1 MWHLLTIS
9 FYLFQFLSFRFIVI
23 FLFFAT
29 SQCPCLF
36 SSVTWWFLCI
46 IFRVNTDNPIF
57 SIREMQVAHTFLM
70 SDAVLN
76 FFSMEIIFLTINMI
90 EKLKGLIKNDLN
102 FRHPD
107 IPRM

>member
-1 MWHLLTIS
+1 
-9 FYLFQFLSFRFIVI
+9 
-23 FLFFAT
+23 
-29 SQCPCLF
+29 
-36 SSVTWWFLCI
+36 
-46 IFRVNTDNPIF
+46 
-57 SIREMQVAHTFLM
+57 MQVAHTFLM